1 MAVTSVNG
9 KKNVRANSPV
19 VVRGVLVPMS
29 VYIDARD
36 LKMHDGTTTLVNAL
50 KEIAPMRAVKIPGTE
65 DDYVWDLGNGG
76 YYS

>member
-9 KKNVRANSPV
+9 KKNVRAKSPV
-19 VVRGVLVPMS
+19 VANGVLVPMS

-36 LKMHDGTTTLVNAL
+36 LKMSDGTTTLLNAL
-50 KEIAPMRAVKIPGTE
+50 KEIAPMQAVKIPDTE
-65 DDYVWDLGNGG
+65 DDYVWDLGNVG